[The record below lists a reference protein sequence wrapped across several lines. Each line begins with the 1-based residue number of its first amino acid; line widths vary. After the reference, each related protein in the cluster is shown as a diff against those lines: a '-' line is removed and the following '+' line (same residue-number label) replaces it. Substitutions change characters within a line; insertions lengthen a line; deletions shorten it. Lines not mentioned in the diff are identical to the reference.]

1 MKYIKVNILF
11 TIFLVVI
18 VATCHCRTIPNFKIF
33 LNEHFLFVIVAL
45 KIFSIKILYILN
57 YLQYLSIELIFLSLS
72 HFLVVIVAK
81 RKIWNIWC
89 DNDNEKYGNFSLLYN
104 LIIINNKLMIIT
116 INKIQK
122 LIQISLKKQNF
133 T

>member
-1 MKYIKVNILF
+1 MISILLKKIKSFEHHSKNRILDYD
-11 TIFLVVI
+11 TIKNREKIITVFLVVI

-89 DNDNEKYGNFSLLYN
+89 DNDNEKYGN
-104 LIIINNKLMIIT
+104 
-116 INKIQK
+116 
-122 LIQISLKKQNF
+122 
-133 T
+133 